1 MSFPN
6 YYVFYDWSSVFS
18 NSKNDRKPA
27 EKKFFVR
34 AVNYICGIFA
44 AAVLTLP
51 AFGADTAGIKIDTD
65 FPGGNIIVESIN
77 DNVVRVHQEMRDS
90 GGEWFY
96 WAFRVTGAEGKTV
109 RFEFTTRPPLSTRGP
124 AYSRDGGK
132 TWSWLGSLGQPR
144 NRFTFKFRPD
154 DHQVRFS
161 VGIPYNQETLERF
174 CGRFSGNPCLKKE
187 ILTASQKNRPVE
199 MIRIS
204 DFQSDK
210 KTRIV
215 LTGTHHACEQVALYT
230 IEGIMET
237 ALSDTETGK
246 WFRKNTEI
254 FAVPFIDKDGVE
266 DGDQGKGRIP
276 HDHNRDYVQGRYPTV
291 RALMKMISARPSDS
305 RLVMF
310 DFHCPELYDDAPNLH
325 QTLFFTPPF
334 SEKMKKT
341 LARLT
346 PLIAKHQK
354 TGKLHFDAVKG
365 INGMTYGLDLKT
377 QKTCTGWACEQPG
390 IVLAG
395 TLEVPYAN
403 IEGVEVTP
411 EHMREFGHS
420 FAEALKEYLS
430 QQ

>member
-1 MSFPN
+1 MSIPN
-6 YYVFYDWSSVFS
+6 HYHFFEIQSVLSICHNCRSAVRENFFARVIHYV
-18 NSKNDRKPA
+18 
-27 EKKFFVR
+27 
-34 AVNYICGIFA
+34 CCIFA
-44 AAVLTLP
+44 ATILTL
-51 AFGADTAGIKIDTD
+51 AVSSAEAGQIKIDTD
-65 FPGGNIIVESIN
+65 FPGGNIVVESIN
-77 DNVVRVHQEMRDS
+77 NDVVRVHQEMRDS

-96 WAFRVTGAEGKTV
+96 WAFRVTGAEGKTI

-144 NRFTFKFRPD
+144 DRFTFKFKQN
-154 DHQVRFS
+154 DHQVLFS
-161 VGIPYNQETLERF
+161 VGIPYNQKTLERF
-174 CGRFSGNPCLKKE
+174 CNRFSDSPYLKKD

-199 MIRIS
+199 MIRIG
-204 DFQSDK
+204 DFASDK

-254 FAVPFIDKDGVE
+254 IAVPFIDKDGVE

-291 RALMKMISARPSDS
+291 RALMKMISGWPSDS
-305 RLVMF
+305 KLLMF

-334 SEKMKKT
+334 SEKMKNS

-346 PLIAKHQK
+346 PLIAKFQK

-365 INGMTYGLDLKT
+365 INGQTYGLDLKT
-377 QKTCTGWACEQPG
+377 QKTCTGWAGEQPN
-390 IVLAG
+390 IVLTG

-430 QQ
+430 RK